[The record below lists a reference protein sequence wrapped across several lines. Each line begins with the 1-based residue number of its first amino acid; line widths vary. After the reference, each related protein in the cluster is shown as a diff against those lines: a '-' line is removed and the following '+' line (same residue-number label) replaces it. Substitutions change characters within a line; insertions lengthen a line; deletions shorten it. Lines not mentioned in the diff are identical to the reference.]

1 MDANREISSVI
12 GDLGLQVAFLQ
23 ANARMLREEN
33 AGLRQQLEALQPAA
47 PESPGNSNGDTGSW

>member
-1 MDANREISSVI
+1 MDANKEISSII

-47 PESPGNSNGDTGSW
+47 SELPGNSSGDTGSW